1 MLTRPT
7 IRGTEHT
14 HVVVQRLLQHMQN
27 ALNDKSRI
35 LPARNFQAVDISET
49 TRGNLFS
56 ELSSIPLACPCMEY
70 QVLCIVTLM
79 KHTNPAPKP
88 SQNLPSK
95 EDTAFAADVLIRSP
109 KGFLPFEL
117 FLAVAARVTTP
128 TMELAPLRQKNN
140 GALEILLTQRPADD
154 PYWPNGWHMPG
165 TVLRA
170 TDKEGD
176 FSSGIERILCDEL
189 HGKVPMRGTPVY
201 VTTKF
206 WDVLRGRE
214 LDTVYYFK
222 TDVAD
227 SDLAE
232 GKFFA
237 VDDLPDTTLA
247 HHKIIITE
255 IAAVFRLRNGN
266 ASVI

>member
-1 MLTRPT
+1 MT
-7 IRGTEHT
+7 
-14 HVVVQRLLQHMQN
+14 
-27 ALNDKSRI
+27 A
-35 LPARNFQAVDISET
+35 
-49 TRGNLFS
+49 
-56 ELSSIPLACPCMEY
+56 
-70 QVLCIVTLM
+70 
-79 KHTNPAPKP
+79 TNPTPRSSRNIP
-88 SQNLPSK
+88 SQ
-95 EDTAFAADVLIRSP
+95 EDIAFASDVLIRSP

-128 TMELAPLRQKNN
+128 TMELAPLRQNDD
-140 GALEILLTQRPADD
+140 GTLEILLTQRPATD

-176 FSSGIERILCDEL
+176 FSSGIERILRDEL
-189 HGKVPMRGTPVY
+189 HGKVPMRGMPAY

-227 SDLAE
+227 SDLVE

-237 VDDLPDTTLA
+237 VDDLPSTTLD

-255 IAAVFRLRNGN
+255 IAAAFRLHNGN